1 MTGLGL
7 LIYGLFF
14 IGCFTLGSFYIG
26 GAIEAFKEK
35 RYYKFGFRSMAA
47 IAYVLVLARL
57 LFI

>member
-14 IGCFTLGSFYIG
+14 LGYFTLGSFYIA

-35 RYYKFGFRSMAA
+35 RYYKFGFCSMTA
-47 IAYVLVLARL
+47 IGFVLVLARL